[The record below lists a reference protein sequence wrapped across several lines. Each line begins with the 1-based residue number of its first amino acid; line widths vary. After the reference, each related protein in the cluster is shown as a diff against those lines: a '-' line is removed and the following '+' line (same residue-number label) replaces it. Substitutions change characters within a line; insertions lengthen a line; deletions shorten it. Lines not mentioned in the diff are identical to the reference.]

1 MIINLYDSSLLMPV
15 GEPSPGVIHA
25 RYHLGAPIPVS
36 MLRNAGFGRVEL
48 MRVIAPQT
56 DISVVVEHI
65 RRELPFLRALFSPT
79 GVIEICGQPKQLS
92 NTIGGALGGDLLN
105 TIGGALK
112 SDLRNTIGGAL
123 SGGLLNTI
131 GGALR
136 QDPFNTIGGALSGDI
151 LLRLAGTQRVLLK
164 P

>member
-1 MIINLYDSSLLMPV
+1 MIINLYDPSLLMPV
-15 GEPSPGVIHA
+15 GEPNLGVIHA

-56 DISVVVEHI
+56 DVSVVVEHI

-79 GVIEICGQPKQLS
+79 GVIEICGRPVQLS
-92 NTIGGALGGDLLN
+92 NTIGGALGRD
-105 TIGGALK
+105 
-112 SDLRNTIGGAL
+112 
-123 SGGLLNTI
+123 LLNTI

-136 QDPFNTIGGALSGDI
+136 QDAFNTIGGALRGDI
-151 LLRLAGTQRVLLK
+151 LLRLAGSQRVLLK